1 MKKILIMLSLVALTL
16 LSCSN
21 ENDILLQSSAGPP
34 AFPHVFMGN
43 AYVDG
48 KPIKEGIVIYAEFGK
63 SKSEI
68 VETLYGRYLNVLVA
82 PIRKS
87 ELTEMVNFYI
97 ENSDGDKEKA
107 IENFRLNKVS
117 EPYVV
122 NMSLNFKR
130 YP

>member
-1 MKKILIMLSLVALTL
+1 MKKILFIIFLFAFSSISCASEEELL
-16 LSCSN
+16 LS
-21 ENDILLQSSAGPP
+21 SSGPP

-48 KPIKEGIVIYAEFGK
+48 QPIKEGIVIYAEFGK
-63 SKSEI
+63 NRSEI

-87 ELTEMVNFYI
+87 ELTEVVNFYI
-97 ENSDGDKEKA
+97 ENSNGDKVKA
-107 IENFRLNKVS
+107 VEDFRLSKVN

>member
-1 MKKILIMLSLVALTL
+1 MSDYKTFDLSSLCNEKLETILAPFEKEDERLNT
-16 LSCSN
+16 N
-21 ENDILLQSSAGPP
+21 EIEWKGHT
-34 AFPHVFMGN
+34 FGN
-43 AYVDG
+43 
-48 KPIKEGIVIYAEFGK
+48 

-122 NMSLNFKR
+122 NMILNFKK

>member
-1 MKKILIMLSLVALTL
+1 MKKILIILSLTFLTL

-21 ENDILLQSSAGPP
+21 EDDILLQSSGGPP

-48 KPIKEGIVIYAEFGK
+48 KPIKEGVVIYAEFGK

-68 VETLYGRYLNVLVA
+68 VETLSGRYLNVLVA

-107 IENFRLNKVS
+107 IENFRLNKVN

-122 NMSLNFKR
+122 NMILNFKR